1 MHYGFDVHR
10 RHPHRVLIS
19 AHRCGAGDDLEA
31 ENTLHALKASLDL
44 GVDYVE
50 FDVRRRSDGSL
61 VIQHDH
67 DEAADVPSY
76 AEMLTTIGDRAGAH
90 IDLKFGTPDGSAEVE
105 AIRIAREL
113 LSGPIIATSGR
124 RTTCRALREWRDRE
138 SVEDVLV
145 GYSIGSGV
153 RGLKWRQKYRHIRA
167 ELFPVERVA
176 FSKADVLVA
185 QHVLA
190 AATLK
195 RLARRL
201 DMQLLVWTVDDAPLL
216 RWWTTPGMAW
226 MVTTNYPARA
236 IEIRAGRLQP

>member
-1 MHYGFDVHR
+1 MHR
-10 RHPHRVLIS
+10 PRVLIS
-19 AHRCGAGDDLEA
+19 AHRCGAGDDLAA

-76 AEMLTTIGDRAGAH
+76 AEMLATIGDRAGAH
-90 IDLKFGTPDGSAEVE
+90 IDLKFGTPDGSAEIE
-105 AIRIAREL
+105 AIRVARGL

-138 SVEDVLV
+138 GVEDVLV

-153 RGLKWRQKYRHIRA
+153 RGLKWRQKYRHIRG

-195 RLARRL
+195 RLARQL
-201 DMQLLVWTVDDAPLL
+201 DMRLLVWTVDDAPLL
-216 RWWTTPGMAW
+216 RWWTTPGNAW

-236 IEIRAGRLQP
+236 LAIQAGRLHA

>member
-1 MHYGFDVHR
+1 MHR
-10 RHPHRVLIS
+10 PRVLIS
-19 AHRCGAGDDLEA
+19 AHRCGAGDDLES
-31 ENTLHALKASLDL
+31 ENTLHALEAALDL

-76 AEMLTTIGDRAGAH
+76 AEMLTAIGDRAGAH

-105 AIRIAREL
+105 AIKLAREL
-113 LSGPIIATSGR
+113 LGGPIVVTSGR
-124 RTTCRALREWRDRE
+124 GASCRALRRWRDGE
-138 SVEDVLV
+138 GVEDVLV

-153 RGLKWRQKYRHIRA
+153 RGLKWRQKYRHIRG
-167 ELFPVERVA
+167 ELFPVERVT
-176 FSKADVLVA
+176 SSHADVLVA

-201 DMQLLVWTVDDAPLL
+201 DMRLLVWTVDDLPLL
-216 RWWTTPGMAW
+216 RWWTTPGQAW

-236 IEIRAGRLQP
+236 LALRAGRLPA

>member
-1 MHYGFDVHR
+1 MHR
-10 RHPHRVLIS
+10 PRVLIS
-19 AHRCGAGDDLEA
+19 AHRCGAGDDPEA
-31 ENTLHALKASLDL
+31 ENTLHALAASLEL

-67 DEAADVPSY
+67 DEAADVPTY
-76 AEMLTTIGDRAGAH
+76 EQMLRAIGDKAGAH
-90 IDLKFGTPDGSAEVE
+90 IDLKFGTPDGSVEVD
-105 AIRIAREL
+105 AIRLAHMVM
-113 LSGPIIATSGR
+113 SGPIIATSGR
-124 RTTCRALREWRDRE
+124 RTTCRALREWRDAE
-138 SVEDVLV
+138 GISVDEIRI

-153 RGLKWRQKYRHIRA
+153 RGLKWRQKYRHIRG

-190 AATLK
+190 AATLR

-226 MVTTNYPARA
+226 MITTNYPARA
-236 IEIRAGRLQP
+236 LAIEAGRLHA